1 MKKTNKENPLTFFRK
16 ANEARQKVVKNSL
29 TKARNGV
36 VVPAVENS
44 IRDAMRQ
51 EMEASSRSNVNTAN
65 KALIEKAYRD
75 ALINGSKYNKPMLDS
90 VYPKEKT
97 TKGGEDPNKYVMN
110 KTNIFG
116 NTKFKE
122 ISKNKFDRVS
132 NRYSNQKGS
141 ESFGTNES
149 VGQQVI
155 SGRNKKNYVSRV
167 DEVREADLKR
177 RYPDYKTE
185 EQELI
190 LPPERQLKKGGSVK
204 SKKK

>member
-29 TKARNGV
+29 TKARDGIQTNG
-36 VVPAVENS
+36 
-44 IRDAMRQ
+44 
-51 EMEASSRSNVNTAN
+51 
-65 KALIEKAYRD
+65 Y
-75 ALINGSKYNKPMLDS
+75 
-90 VYPKEKT
+90 
-97 TKGGEDPNKYVMN
+97 GEDPNKYVMN

-122 ISKNKFDRVS
+122 ISKNNFDRVS

-141 ESFGTNES
+141 KSLGTNES
-149 VGQQVI
+149 IGQQVI

-167 DEVREADLKR
+167 DEVREAELER

>member
-29 TKARNGV
+29 TKARDGIQTNG
-36 VVPAVENS
+36 
-44 IRDAMRQ
+44 
-51 EMEASSRSNVNTAN
+51 
-65 KALIEKAYRD
+65 Y
-75 ALINGSKYNKPMLDS
+75 
-90 VYPKEKT
+90 
-97 TKGGEDPNKYVMN
+97 GEDPNKYVMN

-141 ESFGTNES
+141 KSLGTNES
-149 VGQQVI
+149 IGQQVI

-167 DEVREADLKR
+167 DEVREAELER

>member
-1 MKKTNKENPLTFFRK
+1 MKKTTKSNPLKFF
-16 ANEARQKVVKNSL
+16 N
-29 TKARNGV
+29 
-36 VVPAVENS
+36 
-44 IRDAMRQ
+44 D
-51 EMEASSRSNVNTAN
+51 N
-65 KALIEKAYRD
+65 KAMAYKKTGSQMSTYKVKLKKAQDGIEM
-75 ALINGSKYNKPMLDS
+75 NGY
-90 VYPKEKT
+90 
-97 TKGGEDPNKYVMN
+97 GEDPNKYVMN

-122 ISKNKFDRVS
+122 ISKKKFDRVS

-141 ESFGTNES
+141 ESLGTNES
-149 VGQQVI
+149 IGQQVI

-167 DEVREADLKR
+167 DEVREAELEG

-190 LPPERQLKKGGSVK
+190 LDPKRQLKKGGSVK

>member
-29 TKARNGV
+29 TKARTGV
-36 VVPAVENS
+36 VVPAVA
-44 IRDAMRQ
+44 DAILKRNYYIN
-51 EMEASSRSNVNTAN
+51 EDNTLNTNNRSNVDTVN
-65 KALIEKAYRD
+65 L
-75 ALINGSKYNKPMLDS
+75 S
-90 VYPKEKT
+90 
-97 TKGGEDPNKYVMN
+97 DPNKYVMN

-116 NTKFKE
+116 KTKFKE

-141 ESFGTNES
+141 KSLGTNES
-149 VGQQVI
+149 VAQQVI

-167 DEVREADLKR
+167 DEVRQAKIK
-177 RYPDYKTE
+177 YPDYKTE

>member
-16 ANEARQKVVKNSL
+16 ANDARQKVVKNSL
-29 TKARNGV
+29 TKARNGMI
-36 VVPAVENS
+36 VPAVADAIREARYYS
-44 IRDAMRQ
+44 INKDGILNTNN
-51 EMEASSRSNVNTAN
+51 RSNVDTVNQS
-65 KALIEKAYRD
+65 I
-75 ALINGSKYNKPMLDS
+75 LD
-90 VYPKEKT
+90 KT
-97 TKGGEDPNKYVMN
+97 QSTSSDPNKYVMN

-141 ESFGTNES
+141 KSLGTNES
-149 VGQQVI
+149 VAQQVI

-167 DEVREADLKR
+167 DKVREAEIESK
-177 RYPDYKTE
+177 YPDSMTNKWKTDALNE
-185 EQELI
+185 YMRDNPI
-190 LPPERQLKKGGSVK
+190 PPKKKGGSVK

>member
-1 MKKTNKENPLTFFRK
+1 MKKTTKSNPLKFFNDAK
-16 ANEARQKVVKNSL
+16 AARNKSFSKSL
-29 TKARNGV
+29 TKAQNGIFV
-36 VVPAVENS
+36 KKDGMENLS
-44 IRDAMRQ
+44 
-51 EMEASSRSNVNTAN
+51 
-65 KALIEKAYRD
+65 
-75 ALINGSKYNKPMLDS
+75 
-90 VYPKEKT
+90 
-97 TKGGEDPNKYVMN
+97 DPNKYVMN

-122 ISKNKFDRVS
+122 ISKKKFDRVS

-141 ESFGTNES
+141 ESLGTNES
-149 VGQQVI
+149 IGQQVI

-167 DEVREADLKR
+167 DEVREAELEG

-190 LPPERQLKKGGSVK
+190 LDPKRQLKKGGSVK

>member
-1 MKKTNKENPLTFFRK
+1 MK
-16 ANEARQKVVKNSL
+16 
-29 TKARNGV
+29 
-36 VVPAVENS
+36 
-44 IRDAMRQ
+44 
-51 EMEASSRSNVNTAN
+51 
-65 KALIEKAYRD
+65 
-75 ALINGSKYNKPMLDS
+75 
-90 VYPKEKT
+90 
-97 TKGGEDPNKYVMN
+97 

-141 ESFGTNES
+141 KSLGTNES
-149 VGQQVI
+149 IGQQVI

-167 DEVREADLKR
+167 DEVREAELER

>member
-29 TKARNGV
+29 TKARDGIV
-36 VVPAVENS
+36 VKKDVMENLS
-44 IRDAMRQ
+44 
-51 EMEASSRSNVNTAN
+51 
-65 KALIEKAYRD
+65 
-75 ALINGSKYNKPMLDS
+75 
-90 VYPKEKT
+90 
-97 TKGGEDPNKYVMN
+97 DPNKYVMN

-167 DEVREADLKR
+167 DEVREAKIKSK
-177 RYPDYKTE
+177 YPDYKTE

-190 LPPERQLKKGGSVK
+190 LPPERRLKKGGSVK

>member
-1 MKKTNKENPLTFFRK
+1 MKKTTKSNPLKFFNDAK
-16 ANEARQKVVKNSL
+16 ATRNKSFSKSL
-29 TKARNGV
+29 TKAQNGIFV
-36 VVPAVENS
+36 KKDGMENLS
-44 IRDAMRQ
+44 
-51 EMEASSRSNVNTAN
+51 
-65 KALIEKAYRD
+65 
-75 ALINGSKYNKPMLDS
+75 
-90 VYPKEKT
+90 
-97 TKGGEDPNKYVMN
+97 DPNKYVMN

-122 ISKNKFDRVS
+122 ISKKKFDRVS

-141 ESFGTNES
+141 ESLGTNES
-149 VGQQVI
+149 IGQQVI

-167 DEVREADLKR
+167 DEVREAELEG

-190 LPPERQLKKGGSVK
+190 LDPKRQLKKGGSVK

>member
-1 MKKTNKENPLTFFRK
+1 MKKTNKVKMGPLGTPLGNPLGYF
-16 ANEARQKVVKNSL
+16 NSL
-29 TKARNGV
+29 KSKITAEPKQTLKKARNG
-36 VVPAVENS
+36 
-44 IRDAMRQ
+44 I
-51 EMEASSRSNVNTAN
+51 EM
-65 KALIEKAYRD
+65 
-75 ALINGSKYNKPMLDS
+75 NGY
-90 VYPKEKT
+90 
-97 TKGGEDPNKYVMN
+97 GEDPNKYVMN

-141 ESFGTNES
+141 KSLGTNES
-149 VGQQVI
+149 IGQQVI

>member
-29 TKARNGV
+29 KKARNG
-36 VVPAVENS
+36 
-44 IRDAMRQ
+44 I
-51 EMEASSRSNVNTAN
+51 EM
-65 KALIEKAYRD
+65 
-75 ALINGSKYNKPMLDS
+75 NGY
-90 VYPKEKT
+90 
-97 TKGGEDPNKYVMN
+97 GEDPNKYVMN

-122 ISKNKFDRVS
+122 ISKKKFDRVS

-141 ESFGTNES
+141 KSLGTNES
-149 VGQQVI
+149 IGQQVI

-167 DEVREADLKR
+167 DEVREAELES

>member
-1 MKKTNKENPLTFFRK
+1 MKKTSNSKKGTMPGGAPKGINPLAYF
-16 ANEARQKVVKNSL
+16 NSL
-29 TKARNGV
+29 KGKPKTEPKQTLKKAQNG
-36 VVPAVENS
+36 
-44 IRDAMRQ
+44 IQ
-51 EMEASSRSNVNTAN
+51 T
-65 KALIEKAYRD
+65 
-75 ALINGSKYNKPMLDS
+75 NGY
-90 VYPKEKT
+90 
-97 TKGGEDPNKYVMN
+97 GEDPNKYVMN

-122 ISKNKFDRVS
+122 ISKKKFDRVS

-141 ESFGTNES
+141 ESLGTNES
-149 VGQQVI
+149 IGQQVI

-167 DEVREADLKR
+167 DEVREAELED

-190 LPPERQLKKGGSVK
+190 LDPMRQLKKGGSVK

>member
-1 MKKTNKENPLTFFRK
+1 MKKTSNSKKGTMPAGAPKGINPLAYFNSLKGKKTEPKQTLRK
-16 ANEARQKVVKNSL
+16 AQDGIEMNS
-29 TKARNGV
+29 
-36 VVPAVENS
+36 
-44 IRDAMRQ
+44 
-51 EMEASSRSNVNTAN
+51 
-65 KALIEKAYRD
+65 Y
-75 ALINGSKYNKPMLDS
+75 
-90 VYPKEKT
+90 
-97 TKGGEDPNKYVMN
+97 GEDPNKYVMN

-122 ISKNKFDRVS
+122 ISKKKFDRVS

-141 ESFGTNES
+141 ESLGTNES
-149 VGQQVI
+149 IGQQVI

-167 DEVREADLKR
+167 DEVREAELGR
-177 RYPDYKTE
+177 RYPNYKTE